1 MDLRIECLKKKYQP
15 SSLFGVRFGSWAIQ
29 FLGENH
35 GAKYFCM
42 ERSNFCMEQSV
53 FDYGANW
60 LFDYRAHLQ
69 FNSNTVAFFA
79 TKFGGLTAEYSA
91 TRSKL
96 HVAGYAVLGK

>member
-1 MDLRIECLKKKYQP
+1 MDLRIECLEKKYQP
-15 SSLFGVRFGSWAIQ
+15 SSLSGVRFGSRAIQ

-60 LFDYRAHLQ
+60 LLTIVPTYNSTVIQLPSLLQ
-69 FNSNTVAFFA
+69 N
-79 TKFGGLTAEYSA
+79 L
-91 TRSKL
+91 
-96 HVAGYAVLGK
+96 

>member
-15 SSLFGVRFGSWAIQ
+15 SSLSGVRFGSWAIQ

-42 ERSNFCMEQSV
+42 ERSNFCMEQRV

-60 LFDYRAHLQ
+60 LLTIVPTYNSTVIQLPSLLQ
-69 FNSNTVAFFA
+69 N
-79 TKFGGLTAEYSA
+79 L
-91 TRSKL
+91 
-96 HVAGYAVLGK
+96 